1 MIDMVKRKS
10 LDAPWCCSWDC
21 GFESWDIRKVV
32 EHENK
37 TRH

>member
-1 MIDMVKRKS
+1 MVKRKS
-10 LDAPWCCSWDC
+10 LGTEWCCSWDC
-21 GFESWDIRKVV
+21 GFKDWDVEKDI